1 MHTPSSSDPA
11 GSGGGSPA
19 AEAMTILAYNRQAWD
34 ELVARKNRWTVPV
47 TPAVIQ
53 AARAGDWSIVLTP
66 TKPVPRAWFPPLQA
80 LRVLCL
86 AGGGGQQGPVL
97 AAAGARVTVF
107 DNSPRQLAQDRAVAQ
122 RDGLELET
130 VAGDMADLG
139 QFAAGTFDLV
149 VHPCA
154 NSFVP
159 HVCPVWREAHRVLRA
174 GGILM
179 AGSTNPARFIFNE
192 ALARQGEL
200 KVRHALPYSDQTHLT
215 EAERAGLVAAREPF
229 VFSHSLTDLLGGQID
244 AGFVLTAL
252 YEDKSEDD
260 VISKYLP
267 GFLATRAIKPAQSA
281 ALDSRQNPPTGSE
294 SLREPRD

>member
-1 MHTPSSSDPA
+1 MNIV
-11 GSGGGSPA
+11 
-19 AEAMTILAYNRQAWD
+19 EYNRQAWD

-47 TPAVIQ
+47 TSAVIQ
-53 AARAGDWSIVLTP
+53 AAWNGAWSIVLTP
-66 TKPVPRAWFPPLQA
+66 TKPVPREWFPPLQN

-86 AGGGGQQGPVL
+86 ASGGGQQGPVL
-97 AAAGARVTVF
+97 AAAGARVTVL
-107 DNSPRQLAQDRAVAQ
+107 DNSPKQLAQDRAVAQ

-154 NSFVP
+154 NNFVP
-159 HVCPVWREAHRVLRA
+159 QVRPVWREAHRVLRA

-179 AGSTNPARFIFNE
+179 AGATNPARFIFDE

-215 EAERAGLVAAREPF
+215 EAEQAGLVAAREPF

-252 YEDKSEDD
+252 YEDKAEDD

-267 GFLATRAIKPAQSA
+267 GFLATRALKPA
-281 ALDSRQNPPTGSE
+281 
-294 SLREPRD
+294 